1 MRLTRR
7 TAPALA
13 LVGLLGLVTIGAS
26 PAQAR
31 SDAPAPIRPG
41 PADSFLPTP
50 PSVPSPLLYT
60 IHDAEV
66 VEGDEG
72 AAQVLAFE
80 ITASKAIVADSEMRV
95 HTGNLGFEATPG
107 VDFTPIDEIVVMPAG
122 STSIV
127 VEVPVHGD
135 REAEHDELVVAWL
148 SDPTY
153 GTVELSGGTAL
164 GRILDDDTPTI
175 HISQETH
182 LEGSGGGYTPFV
194 FTISLSKAVAHDVSV
209 NVLTTAGSA
218 EFGPDIFAPA
228 TTVVIPAGATSETYT
243 VSVVA
248 DDVVEADE
256 EFVVEMSNAQGG
268 TIVGG
273 GGLGTILDDDAPV
286 VPWHPGSFKAAVK
299 ALGQTVWSSVPR

>member
-1 MRLTRR
+1 
-7 TAPALA
+7 
-13 LVGLLGLVTIGAS
+13 GLVTIGAS

-80 ITASKAIVADSEMRV
+80 ITASKAIVAD
-95 HTGNLGFEATPG
+95 
-107 VDFTPIDEIVVMPAG
+107 
-122 STSIV
+122 
-127 VEVPVHGD
+127 
-135 REAEHDELVVAWL
+135 
-148 SDPTY
+148 
-153 GTVELSGGTAL
+153 
-164 GRILDDDTPTI
+164 
-175 HISQETH
+175 
-182 LEGSGGGYTPFV
+182 
-194 FTISLSKAVAHDVSV
+194 
-209 NVLTTAGSA
+209 
-218 EFGPDIFAPA
+218 
-228 TTVVIPAGATSETYT
+228 
-243 VSVVA
+243 
-248 DDVVEADE
+248 DVVEADE